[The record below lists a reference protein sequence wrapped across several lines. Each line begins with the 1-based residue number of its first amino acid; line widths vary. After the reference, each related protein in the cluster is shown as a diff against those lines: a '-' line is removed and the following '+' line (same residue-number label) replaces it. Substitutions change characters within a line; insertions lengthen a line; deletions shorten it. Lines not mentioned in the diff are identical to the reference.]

1 VTLEQD
7 FETTRQC
14 VRGTA
19 GEAAIFR
26 IEAAFVGDYVRELQQ
41 ERNALQAV
49 RLQMVHELLAALGR
63 EGAYP
68 QSPAEVWGGIVA
80 EVQRLRGER
89 DALKAALEEG
99 RCPEC
104 GTWVR
109 ESWWARDALGEVEK
123 AT

>member
-1 VTLEQD
+1 MSYQD
-7 FETTRQC
+7 
-14 VRGTA
+14 
-19 GEAAIFR
+19 
-26 IEAAFVGDYVRELQQ
+26 QQ
-41 ERNALQAV
+41 IAALQASVAAWQADAKRSWDRAAELKTERDALKAV

-63 EGAYP
+63 PGAYP

-109 ESWWARDALGEVEK
+109 ESWWARQALEEVEK